1 MNKKISIGM
10 VLLLYLSIAGIPGVL
25 ADLQEKNIIVRSNT
39 VSCGSCHVDPGISKP
54 EIRELSANNEK
65 SLIKE

>member
-1 MNKKISIGM
+1 MSIGM
-10 VLLLYLSIAGIPGVL
+10 VLLLYVSIAGIPGVL
-25 ADLQEKNIIVRSNT
+25 ADLQEKKIIVQSNS
-39 VSCGSCHVDPGISKP
+39 VSCASCHVDPSISKP